1 MNTSTNNND
10 RFHFSYLNIKDFI
23 QFAQGNVGTIWLGK
37 LFQSADILLTIF
49 NASNTNTRKRIVDD
63 VLVWKQFSHSCFAP
77 NYNIAAWPNG
87 LYKLTEFSLLL
98 STMSDP
104 KFNHLKTEDSIK
116 VVTAYHPSIGKRII
130 VDGFHRAVALE
141 IAIRDS
147 KRNNIPKVT
156 VWECYGRLVHTIF
169 PFEFSHLLTSYIESK
184 ESGN

>member
-1 MNTSTNNND
+1 MSTNNND

-37 LFQSADILLTIF
+37 LFQSGDILLTIF
-49 NASNTNTRKRIVDD
+49 NASNTNTRKGIVDD
-63 VLVWKQFSHSCFAP
+63 VLVWKQFSHCCFAP

-104 KFNHLKTEDSIK
+104 KFNHLNTEDSIK
-116 VVTAYHPSIGKRII
+116 VVTVYHPSIGKRII

-141 IAIRDS
+141 IAI
-147 KRNNIPKVT
+147 KGFQEK
-156 VWECYGRLVHTIF
+156 
-169 PFEFSHLLTSYIESK
+169 
-184 ESGN
+184 